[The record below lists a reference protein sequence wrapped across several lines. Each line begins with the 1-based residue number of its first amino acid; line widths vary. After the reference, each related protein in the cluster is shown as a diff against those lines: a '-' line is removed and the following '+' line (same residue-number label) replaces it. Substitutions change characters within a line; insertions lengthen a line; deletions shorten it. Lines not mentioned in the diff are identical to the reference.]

1 MDTVANGGVTRGAY
15 LEGRDEEILYRR
27 MRDDMIQKREE
38 GMYPSRSDYSGSQI
52 TDGHVIMLIANPLRI
67 ALEDAK
73 AGIVRTQKK
82 RTFFKRLFG
91 CGYQDEGRIV
101 PYRKRDEGEKDG
113 VVR

>member
-38 GMYPSRSDYSGSQI
+38 
-52 TDGHVIMLIANPLRI
+52 
-67 ALEDAK
+67 EDAK